1 MSITNAMRECAAQVR
16 AGGFC
21 SYGFETLARCTAAG
35 LMDYKGDAD
44 PADPRAYRLTAAG
57 ATEADAYLAK
67 RAEGQARGRQAAR
80 SRAAAMRSLGLR
92 RTRNGAW
99 E

>member
-1 MSITNAMRECAAQVR
+1 MSITNAMRECASQVR
-16 AGGFC
+16 SGGFC
-21 SYGFETLARCTAAG
+21 AYGFETLARCTAAG
-35 LMDYKGDAD
+35 LLDYTGDAD
-44 PADPRAYRLTAAG
+44 PSDWTAYRLTAAG
-57 ATEADAYLAK
+57 EAEADAYLAK
-67 RAEGQARGRQAAR
+67 RAEGRARGRQAAR